1 MAPKPAWYTLEGRGI
16 LGDFVNLLH
25 PPYTLWHL
33 SYVTMGIAIAP
44 SIFIERSV
52 AVLVA
57 FFLGLGVGAHALDE
71 TMGNPLQTRLSKK
84 QLYLIGILAICAAI
98 GIGLYYV
105 ITVSALLLPFIFV
118 EAFFAFAYNLE
129 IFNKRFHTT
138 LVFALSWGSIPFL
151 TAYFV
156 NALSISVPV
165 VVVAL
170 VVGLLTVV
178 QRTLSTQA
186 RFVRRRLMLPVE
198 SLRLSSGADV
208 PVSTQDLILPAER
221 ALKVLTFTVFLLA
234 IALLL
239 MRFVS
244 FPIF

>member
-1 MAPKPAWYTLEGRGI
+1 
-16 LGDFVNLLH
+16 
-25 PPYTLWHL
+25 
-33 SYVTMGIAIAP
+33 MGIAIAP

>member
-1 MAPKPAWYTLEGRGI
+1 
-16 LGDFVNLLH
+16 
-25 PPYTLWHL
+25 
-33 SYVTMGIAIAP
+33 MGIAIAP

-208 PVSTQDLILPAER
+208 PVSTEDLILPAER

-239 MRFVS
+239 MRFVT